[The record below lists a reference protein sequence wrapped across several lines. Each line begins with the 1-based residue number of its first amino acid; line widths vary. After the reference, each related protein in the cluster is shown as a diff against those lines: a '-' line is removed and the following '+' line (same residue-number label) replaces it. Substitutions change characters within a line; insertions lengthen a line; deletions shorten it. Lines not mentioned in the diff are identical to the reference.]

1 MTRKENIEQMQEQIS
16 VKKQEIIDLQ
26 KQISEELIADFYEKH
41 SLKQGQHFSF
51 EDKEC
56 VGVEKAVGSHL
67 LKAIPLTAKGEV
79 SKKGLIIY
87 SEKSIKP
94 L

>member
-1 MTRKENIEQMQEQIS
+1 MTRKEYIEKLENL
-16 VKKQEIIDLQ
+16 VHEKKQEINSLQ
-26 KQISEELIADFYEKH
+26 IQIEEEKIADFYETH
-41 SLKQGQHFSF
+41 GLKEGQHFLY
-51 EDKEC
+51 EGKEC
-56 VGVEKAVGSHL
+56 VGVEMSSSYAC
-67 LKAIPLTAKGEV
+67 LKTFPITAKGEV